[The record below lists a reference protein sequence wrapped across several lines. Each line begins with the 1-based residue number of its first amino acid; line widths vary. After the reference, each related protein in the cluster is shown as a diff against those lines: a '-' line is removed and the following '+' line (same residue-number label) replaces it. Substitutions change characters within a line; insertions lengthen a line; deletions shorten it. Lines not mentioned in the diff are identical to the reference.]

1 MNLLHMVDSGSNT
14 GAMSSSALFM
24 NSAKKRNSSII
35 YSMERLPPEIPVSRI
50 SGFSNRGK
58 KNINHDC
65 EGFPPNKRRKA
76 EQATRTNEDPFG
88 DDEDFTADDLE
99 ELDILASQVLSQDV
113 KPVPNAMKAPVSN
126 IKKKESSVLKNDT
139 QTKVSAVSTVSLS
152 NVNAVKELHG
162 NGLIQS
168 NNTDSFGFEVLQ
180 EQHEKLRQQ
189 FNELQEEVQVK
200 NGEIRVLRDSLRSVE
215 SEFDQQKRQYL
226 LNEREKTEAQSQR
239 EKELS
244 RKVQS
249 LQSELQFKEAEM
261 NELRS
266 KLKNCERMAKSVVPS
281 VAKISPR
288 KISSGS
294 LKSESGA
301 SPQIAG
307 NYFPDMK
314 AFAATMSPVHSVC
327 SAPAA
332 NELLADK
339 EDTKDLKELHIARR
353 EMPKKSP
360 SLNSIQG
367 KFSHNR
373 QPEGSVAHSICTGE
387 RVQVTWSKADLE
399 MVTGSCR
406 GMVEGALLMTILLS
420 QPVGPGTLGLNHLLN
435 SNSESFSGLAQQH
448 SCLSIGSSSTG
459 KTSEA
464 GTKRTLSS
472 LSDLQHLAMC
482 GINMLILDQESSEKE
497 LDTRKVPLQLRSQ
510 NDLPGAVHLL
520 PLIEYYL
527 AIYCQALHTEKAGRS
542 PSGSRNCCPS
552 SSGEPAASNVDD
564 CFNNLEDFALAALG
578 VLYHLVSHSHTVG
591 KFLLAPT
598 SSHSSEDGTVLTKQ
612 LHNKNAALIR
622 HGNEEEAGPSELD
635 KGHIQQQELVD
646 KEQPQHH
653 LFNKLLQL
661 SDPVVISVSHQRE
674 NLQNQSLRVLGKVA
688 ESATTELLCRFHQL
702 LSSQVLLRCLSPDSS
717 CSIVQLV
724 VQLLAN
730 LTDHME
736 LASRFCSQ
744 SASCLFLNLYT
755 YASSRPDS
763 TAADRLWL
771 QLEQEVVRFLTKF
784 GLAHSGASAV
794 LVESDC
800 PCNTEV
806 LKTLIVMLH
815 RQWLTVRISQ
825 QNISSLG
832 NKAVLQF
839 LREAVLLLHCLSQRD
854 KHFTDHCLDVLHLYD
869 QVMHGIKAIFKK
881 IPDLEES
888 EELALEELCSNEP
901 EVEYQELETDGT

>member
-1 MNLLHMVDSGSNT
+1 MVDSGSNAGT
-14 GAMSSSALFM
+14 MSSNALFM
-24 NSAKKRNSSII
+24 NSAKKRNSSVI
-35 YSMERLPPEIPVSRI
+35 YSVERLPPEKPVSSF

-65 EGFPPNKRRKA
+65 EGFPPNKRHKA
-76 EQATRTNEDPFG
+76 EQDTRTNEDPFG
-88 DDEDFTADDLE
+88 DNEDFTADDLE

-113 KPVPNAMKAPVSN
+113 KPVSNAMKASVSN
-126 IKKKESSVLKNDT
+126 FNNSESSVLKNDT
-139 QTKVSAVSTVSLS
+139 NTKLAALSTGSLS

-189 FNELQEEVQVK
+189 FNELQEELQVK
-200 NGEIRVLRDSLRSVE
+200 NGEIRVLRDSLRHVE

-226 LNEREKTEAQSQR
+226 LSEKEKTEAQGQR

-244 RKVQS
+244 KKVQS

-261 NELRS
+261 NEFRT
-266 KLKNCERMAKSVVPS
+266 KLKNCERMAKSATLS

-288 KISSGS
+288 KISSAS
-294 LKSESGA
+294 IKPESSA
-301 SPQIAG
+301 SPQIAK
-307 NYFPDMK
+307 NYFPDK
-314 AFAATMSPVHSVC
+314 KTFAAEMSAVHSVC
-327 SAPAA
+327 FAPAA
-332 NELLADK
+332 DQLLADK
-339 EDTKDLKELHIARR
+339 EDTRDLKELHIARR
-353 EMPKKSP
+353 EMPKQSP

-373 QPEGSVAHSICTGE
+373 QSEGSVVPHSICTGE
-387 RVQVTWSKADLE
+387 RRQITWSKADLQ
-399 MVTGSCR
+399 MATRNCR
-406 GMVEGALLMTILLS
+406 GTVEGAVLMTILLS

-435 SNSESFSGLAQQH
+435 SNSETFSGLAHQH
-448 SCLSIGSSSTG
+448 SCLNIGSSSTG
-459 KTSEA
+459 ESSEV
-464 GTKRTLSS
+464 GIKGSLSS

-482 GINMLILDQESSEKE
+482 GINMLILEQESSEKD
-497 LDTRKVPLQLRSQ
+497 LDTTKISLQLRSQ

-527 AIYCQALHTEKAGRS
+527 GIYCQALQTEKAGRS

-552 SSGEPAASNVDD
+552 SSGESTASNVDD
-564 CFNNLEDFALAALG
+564 CFNNLEDFALAALS
-578 VLYHLVSHSHTVG
+578 VLYHLISYSQKVRKS
-591 KFLLAPT
+591 LLAPT
-598 SSHSSEDGTVLTKQ
+598 SNRSIEDGTVFTRQ
-612 LHNKNAALIR
+612 LRNKNETLTR
-622 HGNEEEAGPSELD
+622 HENEVEAEPSELQ
-635 KGHIQQQELVD
+635 KEHVKLQELVVL
-646 KEQPQHH
+646 EQPQHH

-661 SDPVVISVSHQRE
+661 SDPMVISISHRRE
-674 NLQNQSLRVLGKVA
+674 NLQNQSLKVLGKVA
-688 ESATTELLCRFHQL
+688 ESATADLYRFHQL

-730 LTDHME
+730 LTDHVE
-736 LASRFCSQ
+736 LASKFCSQ

-755 YASSRPDS
+755 YTSSRPDS
-763 TAADRLWL
+763 TAADRVWL

-784 GLAHSGASAV
+784 GLSHSGASAV

-806 LKTLIVMLH
+806 LKTLVVMLH

-825 QNISSLG
+825 QNLPSP
-832 NKAVLQF
+832 NNEAVVQF
-839 LREAVLLLHCLSQRD
+839 LRETVLLLYSLSQRD
-854 KHFTDHCLDVLHLYD
+854 KNFTDHCLDVLHLYD

-888 EELALEELCSNEP
+888 EELALEELCSHEP
-901 EVEYQELETDGT
+901 DVEYQELETDGP